1 MFRGYRNKYKNLSK
15 TDSNLNRHL
24 EQSGFPHFHPSSSQP
39 HQSSWSPPAPPG
51 HTCDCTAVQA
61 WLQPLYSHPQWLK
74 AADHPRINYSV
85 ELVHICHSYRN
96 NHLYSGKYSI
106 SRNKPCSSKLLRD
119 WSFEFIMKCL
129 SKDSRAPLAF
139 SLYLE
144 ATRTNKDPPLPLL
157 TPIHHHS
164 GPREQGSWT
173 NYWTSCWPLN

>member
-1 MFRGYRNKYKNLSK
+1 MRLTAISTGIWNSLDSPISFPPLHSHIRAPGLLLLLLGTPVTAQLS
-15 TDSNLNRHL
+15 RH
-24 EQSGFPHFHPSSSQP
+24 
-39 HQSSWSPPAPPG
+39 
-51 HTCDCTAVQA
+51 DCSHSTATHNG
-61 WLQPLYSHPQWLK
+61 WKLQT
-74 AADHPRINYSV
+74 DHPRINYSV

-129 SKDSRAPLAF
+129 SQYSRAPLAF